1 MALTKTR
8 AELAEA
14 VLLKL
19 VVIDATETAA
29 TEDSEYVI
37 DAYDLKYDQMVDQEI
52 AYWSRDAI
60 PNAIFSAV
68 RDLIINEVRESYG
81 EPMSA
86 QQKESEEI
94 ILLRPFRKHTQRRAS
109 GHATEAD
116 YF

>member
-8 AELAEA
+8 AELSEA
-14 VLLKL
+14 VLRKL
-19 VVIDATETAA
+19 VVIDAWETAA
-29 TEDSEYVI
+29 SEDSDFVS
-37 DAYDLKYDQMVDQEI
+37 DAYDAKYDELIDQEI

-60 PNAIFSAV
+60 PNAIFAAV
-68 RDLIINEVRESYG
+68 VNLIVNEVREAFG

-86 QQKESEEI
+86 SAKEQEEM
-94 ILLRPFRKHTQRRAS
+94 ILLRPLRKHTQRRAT

>member
-14 VLLKL
+14 VLKKL
-19 VVIDATETAA
+19 VVIDITETAA
-29 TEDSEYVI
+29 TEDSDAVI
-37 DAYDLKYDQMVDQEI
+37 DAYDAKYDELVDQEI

-60 PNAIFSAV
+60 PNAIFAAV
-68 RDLIINEVRESYG
+68 VNLIANEVRESYG

-86 QQKESEEI
+86 QAKEQEEI
-94 ILLRPFRKHTQRRAS
+94 ILLRPLRKHTQRRPS

>member
-8 AELAEA
+8 DELAEA

-29 TEDSEYVI
+29 TEDTDYVK
-37 DAYDLKYDQMVDQEI
+37 DAYDLKYDEMVDQDI

-60 PNAIFSAV
+60 PNAIFAAV

-86 QQKESEEI
+86 SQKESEEI

>member
-1 MALTKTR
+1 MALTSTR
-8 AELAEA
+8 AELATA
-14 VLLKL
+14 VLRKL

-29 TEDSEYVI
+29 TEDRDFVI
-37 DAYDLKYDQMVDQEI
+37 DAYDAKYDEMIDQEI

-60 PNAIFSAV
+60 PNAIFAAV
-68 RDLIINEVRESYG
+68 RDLIINEVREAYG

-86 QQKESEEI
+86 QQKASEEI
-94 ILLRPFRKHTQRRAS
+94 ILLRALRKHTQRRPS

>member
-8 AELAEA
+8 DELADA
-14 VLLKL
+14 VLKKL

-29 TEDSEYVI
+29 TDDTDFVK
-37 DAYDLKYDQMVDQEI
+37 DAYDLKHDQMVDQEI

-68 RDLIINEVRESYG
+68 RDLIINEVREAYG

>member
-29 TEDSEYVI
+29 TEDSDFVI
-37 DAYDLKYDQMVDQEI
+37 DAYDVKYDELVDQEI

-60 PNAIFSAV
+60 PNAIFAAV
-68 RDLIINEVRESYG
+68 RDLIINEVREAFG

-86 QQKESEEI
+86 QDKAAEEI
-94 ILLRPFRKHTQRRAS
+94 ILLRPLRKHTQRRPS
-109 GHATEAD
+109 GHSTEAD